1 MKRFLSL
8 LLCVVMLASVAS
20 VFAVSGSATAKTTDT
35 VYTIPS
41 GATTFAADGIT
52 YTVINDQNLSGKKL
66 TAGNYILACS
76 AYAYGSALTLG
87 DGVYLNGNGYFMS
100 FDTAA
105 VLQGCVTISNLEI
118 GMKDNTSFYNTV
130 TPFTIDPD
138 WSSSLAN
145 DGDGVLITFEN
156 VHVYANI
163 NSTGIYTGG
172 FLNTGSCKSDYS
184 SNGTGTYVFRNCS
197 MNGSITVTGDSKKGV
212 GGFIGGVIGGY
223 GDVVFEN
230 CVNNATIT
238 ATGNSVGGFVGFSQ
252 ASRVSLTDC
261 VNAGAVSY
269 TPTAGMQY
277 SAMGG
282 FLGFASGNVTMENCI
297 NMATLTGAAPIGG
310 LVGWANGQYV
320 DFDNCVNTADITATG
335 YAWGKNSNGNSNTTY
350 KADGKTI
357 QDSVESVGGLA
368 GLMDMGGA
376 QYYTTDSSGTVSISG
391 GLTSHIRN
399 CANYGTLTSKVMQV
413 GGIVGASKYLSVV
426 SIEDTVN
433 YGNLS
438 SEHQR
443 CGGIV
448 GITSQYDQKST
459 EESTVTYVHGSV
471 NLLRCVNYGNVTAP
485 TNVGGMVGENSATL
499 TIQYC
504 LNTGT
509 VTKTAANDNGGG
521 FVGWCGTT
529 ADRPLVIENSANIG
543 DFVMSASSY
552 TAGRYSGIAAGG
564 GSAVCTFTNVH
575 YYGHTTGLN
584 TNAFGYILGGTDCAP
599 TAGSTGYYL
608 HEVTGA
614 NSYTNIKQTKVADFI
629 AVANLNNLF
638 KETLG
643 LSFVVENGE
652 VVLATPVVRAT
663 QHTDATEGVQ
673 KVRFLATVNT
683 DDYTRV
689 GFRVTTQVAGETA
702 VNRGSYSCKNIYGS
716 VLANGVTVQ
725 ATELHGTYIYN
736 LTFTDVPTD
745 KNVIFTVTPYAE
757 VENSA
762 GTVTAT
768 YNGKTQVIVYEGG
781 SRVNEQKSET
791 ASGTTAITVSTY
803 NIQTGNKTN
812 STNIKSIANWVKNNN
827 VDIAGFQEVWNT
839 SSSCS
844 HTLLGNALGSNY
856 TGVFQ
861 QADFRNSRKYGNS
874 LYWNNT
880 KYEKVSQEYVKLDWI
895 DCTYGEDRVILVV
908 VLKEKATG
916 RKIAAMVTHFGLT
929 DRERYNAVEQL
940 RTLVDKYST
949 QVDGIL
955 FMGDLNHAPT
965 ATVYK
970 RIHNYIPELN
980 DSMMVYS
987 DSFLRMADGTI
998 AKTCGTN
1005 RIDYVYGTSNFV
1017 PTGCKISTITASD
1030 HYGYLVN
1037 YKW

>member
-8 LLCVVMLASVAS
+8 LLCLVMLASVAS

-41 GATTFAADGIT
+41 GATTFTADGIT
-52 YTVINDQNLSGKKL
+52 YTVINEQNLSGKTL

-76 AYAYGSALTLG
+76 AYAYDSALTLG

-118 GMKDNTSFYNTV
+118 GTKDNTQFYSTV
-130 TPFTIDPD
+130 APFKIDPD
-138 WSSSLAN
+138 WSSSLTN
-145 DGDGVLITFEN
+145 DGDEVLITFEN

-197 MNGSITVTGDSKKGV
+197 MNGSITVIGDSKKGV

-238 ATGNSVGGFVGFSQ
+238 ATGNSVGGFVGFNQ
-252 ASRVSLTDC
+252 ASRASLTDC
-261 VNAGAVSY
+261 VNMGTVSY
-269 TPTAGMQY
+269 TPTSGMKY

-282 FLGFASGNVTMENCI
+282 FIGFSSGNVTMENCI
-297 NMATLTGAAPIGG
+297 NAATLTGAAPIGG

-335 YAWGKNSNGNSNTTY
+335 SADSKNSIGNSNVDY
-350 KADGKTI
+350 EG
-357 QDSVESVGGLA
+357 VGGLA
-368 GLMDMGGA
+368 GLLDMGGA

-391 GLTSHIRN
+391 GLTSYIRN
-399 CANYGTLTSKVMQV
+399 CANYGTLTSTVKQT
-413 GGIVGASKYLSVV
+413 GGILGTSKYLSEVC
-426 SIEDTVN
+426 IEDTVN

-438 SEHQR
+438 STVQR

-448 GITSQYDQKST
+448 GYAAKYDQSST
-459 EESTVTYVHGSV
+459 EGSTTTTVHGSV

-564 GSAVCTFTNVH
+564 NGSVFTFTNVH

-584 TNAFGYILGGTDCAP
+584 TNAFGYILGGTDGAP

-638 KETLG
+638 KDTLG

-663 QHTDATEGVQ
+663 QHTEATGGTQ
-673 KVRFLATVNT
+673 KVRFLATINT

-716 VLANGVTVQ
+716 VLANGVTIQ

-757 VENSA
+757 IDNAA
-762 GTVTAT
+762 GEVATT
-768 YNGKTQVIVYEGG
+768 YNGKQQVIVYEGG
-781 SRVNEQKSET
+781 RRVSEQADET
-791 ASGTTAITVSTY
+791 TNANTSITVSTY
-803 NIQTGNKTN
+803 NVLTSNGTN
-812 STNIKSIANWVKNNN
+812 STNISAIANWVKSNN

-839 SSSCS
+839 GSSYS
-844 HTLLGNALGSNY
+844 HTLLGNALGTNY

-908 VLKEKATG
+908 VLEEKATG

-929 DRERYNAVEQL
+929 DRERYNAVEKL

-965 ATVYK
+965 ATIYK

-980 DSMMVYS
+980 DSMLVYT

-998 AKTCGTN
+998 AQTCGSN

>member
-20 VFAVSGSATAKTTDT
+20 VFAVSGSAAAKTTDT

-41 GATTFAADGIT
+41 GATTFTADGIT
-52 YTVINDQNLSGKKL
+52 YTVINDNDLSGKTL
-66 TAGNYILACS
+66 TAGNYILNCS
-76 AYAYGSALTLG
+76 VYAYGSALTLG
-87 DGVYLNGNGYFMS
+87 NGVYLNGNGYFMS
-100 FDTAA
+100 SDTTA

-118 GMKDNTSFYNTV
+118 GTKNNTTFYNTV
-130 TPFTIDPD
+130 TPFKIDPD

-145 DGDGVLITFEN
+145 DGDEVLITFEN

-163 NSTGIYTGG
+163 SSTGLYTGG
-172 FLNTGSCKSDYS
+172 FLNAGSCKNDYS

-197 MNGSITVTGDSKKGV
+197 MNGSITVTGSSKKGV

-230 CVNNATIT
+230 CVNNATVT

-252 ASRVSLTDC
+252 AGRVALTDC

-269 TPTAGMQY
+269 TPTTGMSY

-282 FLGFASGNVTMENCI
+282 FFGFASGNVTMENCI

-310 LVGWANGQYV
+310 LIGWANGQYV
-320 DFDNCVNTADITATG
+320 DFDNCINTAAITATG
-335 YAWGKNSNGNSNTTY
+335 SADSKNSVGNSN
-350 KADGKTI
+350 ADYEG
-357 QDSVESVGGLA
+357 VGGLA
-368 GLMDMGGA
+368 GLLDMGGA
-376 QYYTTDSSGTVSISG
+376 QYYTTSSSGTVSISG

-399 CANYGTLTSKVMQV
+399 CANYGTLTSMVKQT
-413 GGIVGASKYLSVV
+413 GGILGTSKYLSVV
-426 SIEDTVN
+426 YIEDTVN

-438 SEHQR
+438 STVQR

-448 GITSQYDQKST
+448 GFAAQYDQAST
-459 EESTVTYVHGSV
+459 EGSTTSTVHGSV
-471 NLLRCVNYGNVTAP
+471 DLLRCVNYGNVTAP

-529 ADRPLVIENSANIG
+529 ADRPLVIKDSANIG

-564 GSAVCTFTNVH
+564 NGSVFTFTNVH

-584 TNAFGYILGGTDCAP
+584 TNAFGYILGGTDGAP

-614 NSYTNIKQTKVADFI
+614 NTYTNIKQTKVASFM
-629 AVANLNNLF
+629 AVKLLNDLF
-638 KETLG
+638 NETLD
-643 LSFVVENGE
+643 LSFVEESGE
-652 VVLATPVVRAT
+652 IVLATPVVRAT
-663 QHTDATEGVQ
+663 QHTEATEGVQ

-683 DDYTRV
+683 DDYTRI

-702 VNRGSYSCKNIYGS
+702 IDRGSYSCKNIYGS

-725 ATELHGTYIYN
+725 ATELHGAYIYN

-757 VENSA
+757 VENSS

-768 YNGKTQVIVYEGG
+768 YNGKKQVIVYEGG
-781 SRVNEQKSET
+781 SRTNEQKSET

-803 NIQTGNKTN
+803 NVQTGNKTN

-827 VDIAGFQEVWNT
+827 VDIAGFQEVWGGT
-839 SSSCS
+839 SQS
-844 HTLLGNALGSNY
+844 HTLLGNALGSGY

-880 KYEKVSQEYVKLDWI
+880 KYTKVSQEYVKLDWI

-908 VLKEKATG
+908 VLQEKATD
-916 RKIAAMVTHFGLT
+916 RKIAVMVSHFGLT
-929 DRERYNAVEQL
+929 DRERYNAVEKL
-940 RTLVDKYST
+940 RALVDKYST
-949 QVDGIL
+949 QVDGML

-980 DSMMVYS
+980 DSMMVYT

-998 AKTCGTN
+998 PKTCGDS

-1017 PTGCKISTITASD
+1017 PTGCKLSTITASD